1 MATGGQIRY
10 GVGFNIDKTGLNELT
25 KILQNV
31 QQELNKTSNTN
42 VDKSLKD
49 GVKAAQQLESI
60 LNDAWN
66 SKLNQLDLNKV
77 NTGIKSTFG
86 SVQQLKNEMEKGGAT
101 GSAAYN
107 KIASSVL
114 NTNLQLKQS
123 NKLLDDMADTM
134 AKTVKWGI
142 TSSIFN
148 RITGS
153 IQEAWGYTKR
163 LDNSLN
169 DIRIVTEKSAE
180 AMQQFAREANNAA
193 KSLGAS
199 TTDYTEASLIYF
211 QQGLSDEEVAA
222 RAQTTIK
229 AANVTGQSAEEVS
242 EQLTAVW
249 NGYKASA
256 QEAELYVDKLAAV
269 AASTAA
275 DLEELS
281 TGMSK
286 VASAANS
293 MGVDIDQLNAQLA
306 TIVSV
311 TRQAPESVGTALKTI
326 YARLGDLAVDGED
339 EFGVALG
346 TVSKTMEEM
355 GIQILDEQ
363 GQMREMGEV
372 IEETATKWDTWT
384 EAQRQAAAVA
394 IAGKRQ
400 YNNLVALFENW
411 DMYTDALNTSVDAT
425 GTLQKQQDIYMES
438 MEAHLQE
445 LSTEAEKTYDVLFN
459 EEVIKGFIGTATG
472 VLSIF
477 NNFIEGI
484 GGGGQAILT
493 LGSLVAN
500 VFNKQ
505 IGSAINTQLDN
516 LQKFRESQ
524 DSAQLKQS
532 IIDAHDREGEK
543 IKNDAALDAEVEVAK
558 QLLSIKDY
566 ISQEEYNELTA
577 IQKQIGLDA
586 EKLDNAENYTKYL
599 TDFEGLEKR
608 SLDTLKSR
616 LRFEKESSEN
626 NHQQLIAYEQIAMT
640 LDDIEEG
647 STAQRELA
655 FAIAEHEENINQLI
669 NEQYLDIES
678 ADVLY
683 NKLVNESLER
693 KDVEEILQKILN
705 AQNKALNQS
714 EKNVENLTDAV
725 RNRTFLESDEYK
737 NLLSQQKARK
747 KLIAQAKEQAETE
760 KQIQGAIQGIT
771 TIITLS
777 SSLIG
782 IIRTLNN
789 EELSFEEKMQQVFT
803 VTLSMLPAVI
813 QNYSSFSQIIP
824 GLTKGIL
831 KFAGGM
837 GATTTG
843 VTSLTGAIGTLWG
856 VLTPFLPII
865 LGVTLAVGALGVT
878 IWACTE
884 AYNADAKAAEKAAKV
899 SKEAANAANEAKE
912 AYDNLASSFDAYDKA
927 VNTFEELAKDT
938 EKLSE
943 NTEEYENALKS
954 ANEQA
959 MELIKN
965 NKNLAKYAT
974 RNEEGLIT
982 FKGADAEIAAARAKA
997 NLASGAANLSQVTA
1011 NKAQLKSDYT
1021 DFQRIV
1027 ENADIANPYISEEQ
1041 ISTLVN
1047 HINANNGG
1055 ITSEDIHKLV
1065 GKFTDDILQQETLIS
1080 ALEKTTPELLKL
1092 AEETHNLNET
1102 NKLLIDDALRTGLSV
1117 NKDYATMNATQ
1128 QNAVATLYAQ
1138 GLTEEQ
1144 KDEIRK
1150 DAEKTIK
1157 KKYVNKY
1164 FGDKKEDALHQD
1176 YAAIRG
1182 WTVADNQWGNKT
1194 VYIDKEGNEHPIND
1208 DSARAYLTELEAE
1221 KRMAEYDQNSL
1232 DTIMSAVTKV
1242 SEGGATFDENIASEL
1257 LGFATKEDTKFDSS
1271 KLSLSMFDKLKEN
1284 GNLEKTLSGLSSEE
1298 WSELGYKN
1306 ATEFATAVRE
1316 TLTDE
1321 LRAAVENSTR
1331 EALGAL
1337 SDSANTL
1344 VAEMLE
1350 GKLDIAALGESEE
1363 YKSIIARLEDIK
1375 ELYPEL
1381 TEEAE
1386 TFANESL
1393 LGTQMWS
1400 ESLYKLKDAMDDIS
1414 REELAENFENAF
1426 SNVFGKTDVYKY
1438 KVEAWLDSKNF
1449 ETDLDSILDA
1459 DYAINI
1465 EIHSQAEEA
1474 FEATSKAIEN
1484 IKAEASKIGESYI
1497 VAAEDIRELNNVFP
1511 GILQNAIDLRNGTI
1525 QLNEDVVKSAII
1537 TAQGEVI
1544 ADTEK
1549 TNEKLENAATELRA
1563 KQANYQAIANAAEA
1577 LATGEMEADKSAA
1590 DYEEII
1596 QNGLNTMREESNNAE
1611 LDDQELIATNA
1622 GDNAA
1627 IMADNWGRAYE
1638 QAALMAKQFADDAV
1652 AAAKVAQAG
1661 AGSVKIGDYN
1671 VNYKGRTGESAEATQ
1686 LDEYQTLA
1694 DADNSESYAKLRD
1707 AFQAAADAA
1716 GKQAND
1722 IEGMM
1727 IESVAILQD
1736 FTFGSLGIA
1745 TGEGFKEAEDAVD
1758 KTNKKEAETAELL
1771 EDVYDRYREIN
1782 IQLSLLETNL
1792 GRVQKQE
1799 EKLAGKAYIDN
1810 LQQQLEI
1817 LDKQVEA
1824 NKEKLS
1830 LTQQETQEL
1839 MDTLSQYGAQFN
1851 EAGQVINHREVMDS
1865 ALANANA
1872 IINTYNSMSAEEQEI
1887 YKATM
1892 EAAIA
1897 SYEALDETFQ
1907 RFDELYTEEIPG
1919 LVDTIQEELDQ
1930 AIELKIEQ
1938 FNTEIQIDL
1947 DLKDAERQ
1955 WNDFYAEI
1963 VKGLKEDDLVGQSE
1977 LSVTQLGTYASKD
1990 GNDSSLTLNKDLEK
2004 LAFLNSQANQ
2014 IISGG
2019 WSDTYGDNI
2028 AALLEDLNKAN
2039 DQLITDMT
2047 AAKELADGVYDN
2059 YLTSIDKVIEGNDDV
2074 IGQFEFLGELLDHNQ
2089 KLIGIL
2095 GANNKASDLTEYYA
2109 EKNDLNQQIIAR
2121 HAENAKYYQQMM
2133 DSIGD
2138 KTSEEWQKWSEAWQE
2153 EVSNLN
2159 AAIIQGMEDAAAA
2172 YANTIELA
2180 IQEMESAFTDGL
2192 GFEYIQDEWDLT
2204 NENAEKYL
2212 DTINSA
2218 YEISKLENKF
2228 VDAINNTS
2236 SLSAQKKL
2244 TAAMREEIKLLENA
2258 DKISQYDIDRA
2269 NLKYELTLKQIALEE
2284 AQANKTSMRLQRDSQ
2299 GNYGYVFAADQ
2310 DEIAKAQEELANA
2323 ENELYNF
2330 DKEAYNKKIESVL
2343 KAEQDLQSKLQ
2354 EIWTNESLSEE
2365 QKLQYAT
2372 MINEQYRDIIEAD
2385 VAESEKMK
2393 ENLANTTHTLLLKTF
2408 NEEVSQAINTGL
2420 ELDRAAEQTVI
2431 SMNEKFKGL
2440 INPEDPN
2447 STVGSIA
2454 ATLTEWSK
2462 ATGQMV
2468 QNAGSTAVSLNS
2480 TFDNS
2485 FTSISASVN
2494 KISDAWG
2501 AADNPNSFAGRLSV
2515 QALNLVGNLQSTFNT
2530 GISAITSKIAKG
2542 DKGDGTSLEEIFS
2555 NSMLSCQNASLAFQR
2570 TVEEVARQAG
2580 IALGNAEMGG
2590 GIYGSVSSVKEI
2602 MRLLTE
2608 QTNEYSNRVT
2618 GENGALVAAQNLSTK
2633 YEIQHD
2639 KMSKL
2644 NSAMLSYNTY
2654 LTDMAN
2660 KAAETVKQ
2668 ANALTEALNK
2678 QYEAQNKVNSQS
2690 SGVGNAGSTAAP
2702 QESHGGGDSYTP
2714 PEPPPAPE
2722 PQTYTVQ
2729 KGDTLWDITGGDW
2742 NKINAIAAA
2751 NGITNPNKIY
2761 TGENLIIPYDTGGY
2775 TGDWHS
2781 SQGKIAMLH
2790 EKEIVLNKADT
2801 ANILDIVSMVR
2812 EMTNSSLRGADG
2824 LMAGA
2829 LERLASI
2836 TNNSNNSRQEVYIT
2850 AEFPNATSVAEI
2862 EEAFRSLPNIASQ
2875 YAFSY

>member
-1 MATGGQIRY
+1 MANGGQIRY
-10 GVGFNIDKTGLNELT
+10 NVGFNIDKTGLNELT

-31 QQELNKTSNTN
+31 QTELAKSGSMGKTEAEIQKTIT
-42 VDKSLKD
+42 
-49 GVKAAQQLESI
+49 AAKQLEGV
-60 LNDAWN
+60 LNSAWN
-66 SKLNQLDLNKV
+66 SKLNQLDLSKV
-77 NTGIKSTFG
+77 SSGIKSTFG
-86 SVQQLKNEMEKGGAT
+86 SVQQLKAQMEASGSSGA
-101 GSAAYN
+101 AAYN
-107 KIASSVL
+107 KVASAVL

-163 LDNSLN
+163 LDSSLN
-169 DIRIVTEKSAE
+169 DIRIVTGKSAE
-180 AMQQFAREANNAA
+180 SMQKFAKQANEAA
-193 KSLGAS
+193 KALGKG
-199 TTDYTEASLIYF
+199 TVDYTDASLIYY

-222 RAQTTIK
+222 RAEVTLK
-229 AANVTGQSAEEVS
+229 AANVTGQSADEVS

-372 IEETATKWDTWT
+372 IEETAAKWDTWT

-472 VLSIF
+472 ALSIF

-493 LGSLVAN
+493 LGSLVAS

-532 IIDAHDREGEK
+532 VIDAHDREGEK

-586 EKLDNAENYTKYL
+586 ERLDNAENYAKYL
-599 TDFEGLEKR
+599 TDFEGLEKV
-608 SLDTLKSR
+608 SLSTLESR
-616 LRFEKESSEN
+616 LRFEREDVDLNRK
-626 NHQQLIAYEQIAMT
+626 QLTGLEEVSLLMREIGSDEKHNLNIIDEMGQYEQDIVDAMKLQGLKADELT
-640 LDDIEEG
+640 RFWDDLLYKSEDRTE
-647 STAQRELA
+647 
-655 FAIAEHEENINQLI
+655 AEKFINKLI
-669 NEQYLDIES
+669 NEQ
-678 ADVLY
+678 
-683 NKLVNESLER
+683 R
-693 KDVEEILQKILN
+693 KIIKDT
-705 AQNKALNQS
+705 

-725 RNRTFLESDEYK
+725 KNRTFLESDEYK
-737 NLLSQQKARK
+737 NLLSQQEARK

-803 VTLSMLPAVI
+803 VTLSMLPVVI

-824 GLTKGIL
+824 GLTKGML

-884 AYNADAKAAEKAAKV
+884 AYNADAKAAEKAAKI

-912 AYDNLASSFDAYDKA
+912 AYDNLASSFDAYNKA
-927 VNTFEELAKDT
+927 VNTLEELAKDT

-965 NKNLAKYAT
+965 NKNLAKYAA
-974 RNEEGLIT
+974 RNKEGLIT
-982 FKGADAEIAAARAKA
+982 FEGADAEIAAARANA
-997 NLASGAANLSQVTA
+997 SLASGAANLSQVTA
-1011 NKAQLKSDYT
+1011 NEAQLKSDYT
-1021 DFQRIV
+1021 DFQRTV
-1027 ENADIANPYISEEQ
+1027 ENADIASPYISEKQ
-1041 ISTLVN
+1041 ISTIVN

-1055 ITSEDIHKLV
+1055 ITSDEIRELVEGFGIEMVPAQED
-1065 GKFTDDILQQETLIS
+1065 LIS

-1102 NKLLIDDALRTGLSV
+1102 NKLLIDDALRTGLGA
-1117 NKDYATMNATQ
+1117 NKDYAAMNATQ
-1128 QNAVATLYAQ
+1128 QNAVATLYGQ

-1144 KDEIRK
+1144 MSTIRQEAE
-1150 DAEKTIK
+1150 DAIK
-1157 KKYVNKY
+1157 K
-1164 FGDKKEDALHQD
+1164 D
-1176 YAAIRG
+1176 YADKAFGGGKENDLHDEYAAKRG
-1182 WTVADNQWGNKT
+1182 WTLADDKWGDKA
-1194 VYIDKEGNEHPIND
+1194 VYVDKEGNEHTVED
-1208 DSARAYLTELEAE
+1208 DSARAYLTDLKIVEG
-1221 KRMAEYDQNSL
+1221 MAKYDQNSL
-1232 DTIMSAVTKV
+1232 DTIISAVTKV

-1257 LGFATKEDTKFDSS
+1257 LGFATKEDTEFDSN
-1271 KLSLSMFDKLKEN
+1271 KLSLSMFDKLKEE
-1284 GNLEKTLSGLSSEE
+1284 GNLEEAFSGLSSEE

-1316 TLTDE
+1316 TLTPE
-1321 LRAAVENSTR
+1321 MRAAVENSTR

-1363 YKSIIARLEDIK
+1363 YKSIITRLEDIK

-1414 REELAENFENAF
+1414 REELAENFENTF

-1511 GILQNAIDLRNGTI
+1511 GILQNAINLRNGTI
-1525 QLNEDVVKSAII
+1525 QLNEDIVKSAVA

-1549 TNEKLENAATELRA
+1549 TNEKLEKAATELRA
-1563 KQANYQAIANAAEA
+1563 KQANYQAMANAAEA
-1577 LATGEMEADKSAA
+1577 LATGEMEADKTAA
-1590 DYEEII
+1590 DYEEVI

-1622 GDNAA
+1622 GDNAV

-1652 AAAKVAQAG
+1652 TAAKVAQAG
-1661 AGSVKIGDYN
+1661 VGSVKIGDYN
-1671 VNYKGRTGESAEATQ
+1671 VNYKGRTGKSAEATQ

-1727 IESVAILQD
+1727 IESAAILQD

-1758 KTNKKEAETAELL
+1758 KANKKEAETAELL

-1839 MDTLSQYGAQFN
+1839 MSTLAQYGAQFN
-1851 EAGQVINHREVMDS
+1851 EAGQVTNYKEVMDS
-1865 ALANANA
+1865 ALARTNAV
-1872 IINTYNSMSAEEQEI
+1872 INTYNSLSAEEQET

-1892 EAAIA
+1892 EAAQK

-1919 LVDTIQEELDQ
+1919 LVDTIQEALDQ
-1930 AIELKIEQ
+1930 AVELKIEQ
-1938 FNTEIQIDL
+1938 FNTEIQITL
-1947 DLKDAERQ
+1947 DLKQAERE
-1955 WNDFYAEI
+1955 WNEFQAN
-1963 VKGLKEDDLVGQSE
+1963 VLRGLKDNDLVGQANLGMTQWDTYYGKNGTNTISTDIAKLEE
-1977 LSVTQLGTYASKD
+1977 LNNQASQMLGENFGT
-1990 GNDSSLTLNKDLEK
+1990 
-2004 LAFLNSQANQ
+2004 
-2014 IISGG
+2014 I
-2019 WSDTYGDNI
+2019 YGDNFAKLYEDMQ
-2028 AALLEDLNKAN
+2028 AATQ
-2039 DQLITDMT
+2039 QLMTDME
-2047 AAKELADGVYDN
+2047 AAQEVADGIYNN
-2059 YLTSIDKVIEGNDDV
+2059 YLESIDKVIEGNDAV
-2074 IGQFEFLGELLDHNQ
+2074 VEQYEYINGLLDHNV
-2089 KLIGIL
+2089 KLVELL
-2095 GANNKASDLTEYYA
+2095 GANEKSSMLAEQYA
-2109 EKNDLNQQIIAR
+2109 QKNALNQQMVSEHLA
-2121 HAENAKYYQQMM
+2121 NAQHYEKMM
-2133 DSIGD
+2133 NSIDD
-2138 KTSEEWQKWSEAWQE
+2138 KTSEEWQKWHDTWQK
-2153 EVSNLN
+2153 EVESLNSSIITAMEN
-2159 AAIIQGMEDAAAA
+2159 AAEA
-2172 YANTIELA
+2172 YANA
-2180 IQEMESAFTDGL
+2180 IDVAMQEMESAFTDGM
-2192 GFEYIQDEWDLT
+2192 GFDYIQDEWDLV
-2204 NENAEKYL
+2204 NENADKYL
-2212 DTINSA
+2212 DTINAA
-2218 YEISKLENKF
+2218 YEISSLENKF
-2228 VDAINNTS
+2228 VSAINNTD

-2244 TAAMREEIKLLENA
+2244 RAAMEDEIKLLEEA
-2258 DKISQYDIDRA
+2258 DQISQYDIDRA

-2284 AQANKTSMRLQRDSQ
+2284 AQANKTTMKLRRDSQ
-2299 GNYGYVFAADQ
+2299 GNMSYVFAADQ
-2310 DEIAKAQEELANA
+2310 DEIAKAQQELADA

-2330 DKEAYNKKIESVL
+2330 DKDAYREKTKAVL
-2343 KAEQDLQSKLQ
+2343 KAEQDLQNKLQ
-2354 EIWTNESLSEE
+2354 EIWTNENLSEE
-2365 QKLQYAT
+2365 QKLQYST

-2385 VAESEKMK
+2385 ISESEKVKQNLSNDTLGILVKNFDDEKAKAIETGAAEDKANRIAVEHMRDRFKGLTEESIPTLEELSKKWGDGTTIGTITGDMNEGTRKLVESIQNNFDTGMSGITSKFAGRNGDPDNPSFVEAIEKAMK
-2393 ENLANTTHTLLLKTF
+2393 DCETASTNFQSTVNGVAIAAGVDIDTLKGKTDGLKGSTGSLKDTLLL
-2408 NEEVSQAINTGL
+2408 
-2420 ELDRAAEQTVI
+2420 
-2431 SMNEKFKGL
+2431 
-2440 INPEDPN
+2440 
-2447 STVGSIA
+2447 
-2454 ATLTEWSK
+2454 
-2462 ATGQMV
+2462 
-2468 QNAGSTAVSLNS
+2468 
-2480 TFDNS
+2480 
-2485 FTSISASVN
+2485 
-2494 KISDAWG
+2494 
-2501 AADNPNSFAGRLSV
+2501 
-2515 QALNLVGNLQSTFNT
+2515 LVGAN
-2530 GISAITSKIAKG
+2530 GDYITKVSG
-2542 DKGDGTSLEEIFS
+2542 PGGSLS
-2555 NSMLSCQNASLAFQR
+2555 
-2570 TVEEVARQAG
+2570 
-2580 IALGNAEMGG
+2580 
-2590 GIYGSVSSVKEI
+2590 
-2602 MRLLTE
+2602 
-2608 QTNEYSNRVT
+2608 
-2618 GENGALVAAQNLSTK
+2618 AAQNLADK
-2633 YEIQHD
+2633 YKNQHTEV
-2639 KMSKL
+2639 SNI
-2644 NSAMLSYNTY
+2644 NSAMKTY
-2654 LTDMAN
+2654 LADLDSMKTKAEAAA
-2660 KAAETVKQ
+2660 KAAKELAAAVKTQ
-2668 ANALTEALNK
+2668 AD
-2678 QYEAQNKVNSQS
+2678 AQAAANNGP
-2690 SGVGNAGSTAAP
+2690 SGVGNAGTTNTPTENS
-2702 QESHGGGDSYTP
+2702 GGGGGGSYTP
-2714 PEPPPAPE
+2714 PEPAPAPE
-2722 PQTYTVQ
+2722 PETYHIQ
-2729 KGDTLWDITGGDW
+2729 KGDTLWGITGGDW
-2742 NKINAIAAA
+2742 NKINDICQA
-2751 NGITNPNKIY
+2751 NGISDPNKIY
-2761 TGENLIIPYDTGGY
+2761 AGKDLIIPYDTGGY

-2781 SQGKIAMLH
+2781 SEGKIAMLH
-2790 EKEIVLNKADT
+2790 EKEIVLNKMDT
-2801 ANILDIVSMVR
+2801 KNILDIVSMVR
-2812 EMTNSSLRGADG
+2812 EMTSSSLRGANG
-2824 LMAGA
+2824 MMSGMMEA
-2829 LERLASI
+2829 LASI
-2836 TNNSNNSRQEVYIT
+2836 TNNSTNNNQNVHIT
-2850 AEFPNATSVAEI
+2850 AEFPNVRVASEI
-2862 EEAFRSLPNIASQ
+2862 EEAFNNLTNIASQ
-2875 YAFSY
+2875 HAFQY